1 MIYKI
6 KMRKIRLS
14 TFGSDSLIDGEGV
27 VWENDPDLPGNPSAT
42 EDTQWE
48 ILIWEAPELN
58 NQEDTHIM
66 GTIDIETKLS
76 ATVQTW
82 SILSPTQN

>member
-27 VWENDPDLPGNPSAT
+27 VWENDPSLPGNPSAT
-42 EDTQWE
+42 EVTQWV

-66 GTIDIETKLS
+66 GAIDIETKLS